1 MKNRR
6 GRNDKNNDNNKFF
19 KANKKRK
26 RGKIKIMK
34 FTNKIFNE
42 KNEVI
47 SENSWYGLSEKTIEK
62 LKNIGIK
69 ETGIPGQY
77 SDKDHNI
84 YVYDNKHEIPTI
96 ILNVRLTNAKDL
108 NQFDKYKKLAEE
120 IFEII
125 KEEY

>member
-1 MKNRR
+1 
-6 GRNDKNNDNNKFF
+6 
-19 KANKKRK
+19 
-26 RGKIKIMK
+26 MK

-47 SENSWYGLSEKTIEK
+47 SETSWYGFSEKTVEK
-62 LKNIGIK
+62 LKNIGIERTS
-69 ETGIPGQY
+69 ETGLY
-77 SDKDHNI
+77 CDKALNI
-84 YVYDNKHEIPTI
+84 YVYEDCKTPSIYLSIN
-96 ILNVRLTNAKDL
+96 LYDSSNL

>member
-1 MKNRR
+1 
-6 GRNDKNNDNNKFF
+6 
-19 KANKKRK
+19 
-26 RGKIKIMK
+26 MK

-47 SENSWYGLSEKTIEK
+47 SEKSWYGFSEKTIEK

-69 ETGIPGQY
+69 DTGIPGQY

-108 NQFDKYKKLAEE
+108 NQFDKYKKLAKE

>member
-1 MKNRR
+1 
-6 GRNDKNNDNNKFF
+6 
-19 KANKKRK
+19 
-26 RGKIKIMK
+26 MK

-42 KNEVI
+42 KNKVI
-47 SENSWYGLSEKTIEK
+47 SEKSWYGFSEKTIEK

-84 YVYDNKHEIPTI
+84 YVYDKHEIPMI
-96 ILNVRLTNAKDL
+96 SSSINLYDLSSL

>member
-1 MKNRR
+1 
-6 GRNDKNNDNNKFF
+6 
-19 KANKKRK
+19 
-26 RGKIKIMK
+26 MK

-47 SENSWYGLSEKTIEK
+47 SETSWHGFSEKTIEK
-62 LKNIGIK
+62 LKNIGIERTS
-69 ETGIPGQY
+69 ETGQY
-77 SDKDHNI
+77 TDKECNI
-84 YVYDNKHEIPTI
+84 YVYDNYETPMISLSI
-96 ILNVRLTNAKDL
+96 NLYDLSSL

>member
-1 MKNRR
+1 
-6 GRNDKNNDNNKFF
+6 
-19 KANKKRK
+19 
-26 RGKIKIMK
+26 MK

-47 SENSWYGLSEKTIEK
+47 SETSWYGFSEKTIKK

-69 ETGIPGQY
+69 ETNVPSQY
-77 SDKDHNI
+77 SDKALNI
-84 YVYDNKHEIPTI
+84 YVYEDCKTPSIYLSIN
-96 ILNVRLTNAKDL
+96 LYDLSSL